1 MSLKSEYNKERARVE
16 KLAKKLE
23 KQGYTFGDNIL
34 PPIPKRP
41 TAASIKRIAKINIS
55 FLRARAITQPEITA
69 APSIKRS
76 SISQRKVKAPEIPKP
91 TKTANEYTAKGKQ
104 QARPELEKFRKI
116 GQKPYIPHPRLK
128 RPPEYK
134 SPIELR
140 KAYTKQ
146 LSRVKALVS
155 GAESRGYVFDEE
167 LLAKLVRTKSS
178 TKLTQFDV
186 LELKGLNSHTIYS
199 FAEYVDPET
208 GEVLSGEEGRELE
221 RKRSAAKGVRTKEW
235 KKKSFE
241 LIPET
246 SATPYPT
253 EQEIGYNNLM
263 SLLRTVSEGGSSI
276 IFGVDQQYQRNATGM
291 LNTVDRAIDTIG
303 LRAFLELLKTPEG
316 EYLLTKAYD
325 AIFDSDD
332 YQAREWC
339 SHLEHL
345 LHRNNLISDEELK
358 QIQDERNEMWEL
370 VK

>member
-41 TAASIKRIAKINIS
+41 TTASIKRIAKINTG
-55 FLRARAITQPEITA
+55 FLRARAITQPEPTP
-69 APSIKRS
+69 APRIKRA

-116 GQKPYIPHPRLK
+116 GQKPYIPHPRSKQSEQLISLK
-128 RPPEYK
+128 NFMRNAEK
-134 SPIELR
+134 R
-140 KAYTKQ
+140 GFQFQ
-146 LSRVKALVS
+146 LSADDLIKKEFKKHS
-155 GAESRGYVFDEE
+155 E
-167 LLAKLVRTKSS
+167 LYQYAT
-178 TKLTQFDV
+178 
-186 LELKGLNSHTIYS
+186 
-199 FAEYVDPET
+199 YVDPET
-208 GEVLSGEEGRELE
+208 GELLTGLEGRALE
-221 RKRSAAKGVRTKEW
+221 KQRAARKGQDTKKYKTGKAAAL
-235 KKKSFE
+235 E

-246 SATPYPT
+246 PATPYPT

-263 SLLRTVSEGGSSI
+263 SLLRTVSEGGSSLML
-276 IFGVDQQYQRNATGM
+276 GLDLQYQRNATGM
-291 LNTVDRAIDTIG
+291 LNAVDRAIDTIG
-303 LRAFLELLKTPEG
+303 IRAFLEMLKTPEG

-325 AIFDSDD
+325 AIFASDD
-332 YQAREWC
+332 YVAREWA

-345 LHRNNLISDEELK
+345 LYKNKLISDDELK
-358 QIQDERNEMWEL
+358 QIQDERNETWEL

>member
-41 TAASIKRIAKINIS
+41 TVASIKRIAKINTS
-55 FLRARAITQPEITA
+55 FLRARAITQPEPTA

-76 SISQRKVKAPEIPKP
+76 TISQRKAKAPEIPKP
-91 TKTANEYTAKGKQ
+91 TKTANEYAARGKQ

-116 GQKPYIPHPRLK
+116 GQKPYIPHPRSKQSEQLVSLK
-128 RPPEYK
+128 NFMRNAEK
-134 SPIELR
+134 R
-140 KAYTKQ
+140 GFQFQ
-146 LSRVKALVS
+146 LSADDLIKKEFKKHS
-155 GAESRGYVFDEE
+155 E
-167 LLAKLVRTKSS
+167 LYQYAT
-178 TKLTQFDV
+178 
-186 LELKGLNSHTIYS
+186 
-199 FAEYVDPET
+199 YVDPET
-208 GEVLSGEEGRELE
+208 GELLTGLEGRQLE
-221 RKRSAAKGVRTKEW
+221 KQRASRKAQDTKKYKAGKAEAL
-235 KKKSFE
+235 E

-246 SATPYPT
+246 PATPYPT
-253 EQEIGYNNLM
+253 EQEIDYNNLM
-263 SLLRTVSEGGSSI
+263 SLLRNVSEGGSSI
-276 IFGVDQQYQRNATGM
+276 ILGIDIQYQRNATGM
-291 LNTVDRAIDTIG
+291 LNAVDRAIDTIG

-345 LHRNNLISDEELK
+345 LHRNNLISDDELK
-358 QIQDERNEMWEL
+358 QIQDERIETWGL